1 MHLDLELV
9 KNLHGME
16 GKNNRAHLTTRTKV
30 EILNNWSTQER
41 QGIFLALN
49 YWFLQ
54 KIFWCTKEV
63 MMSRS
68 NRLTSNIQLRQLNLI
83 DQSNKH
89 LQILKKETRLWN
101 LIYLTL
107 ISNIK
112 QIEREQIR
120 LLKSKNKMFCNFNK
134 WPQIFKA
141 LRLLETSFLVI
152 LPRGRKYRR

>member
-1 MHLDLELV
+1 MHLDLEPV

-16 GKNNRAHLTTRTKV
+16 EKNNRAHSTTRTKV

-41 QGIFLALN
+41 QGILALN

-83 DQSNKH
+83 DQSNNH

-120 LLKSKNKMFCNFNK
+120 LLKSKNKMLCNFIK
-134 WPQIFKA
+134 WSQIFKA

-152 LPRGRKYRR
+152 FPRGRKYRR